1 MFRIIDK
8 ALHIDYAPGHH
19 LHCLVCQIPNR
30 LGSGDTACR
39 LIDPEPKWAQIRSIL
54 ELVAEAEGNLRKL
67 HFLILPEAAL
77 PFAHVDELLDFIRA
91 RFRPNTVTIVGIE
104 HIKLRTY
111 LALLHQHAADNAEV
125 LASVREDMAAGDIDS
140 IPVNCCVTVV
150 KETDGTL
157 RVFLQA
163 KSHPFFGEETIDPYH
178 DLYRGKVFPLFRCA
192 PTGFNFMPV
201 ICLDYVYR
209 DLYQSNIS
217 AIIERANQLFY
228 QTRQR
233 LDLLCVLECNP
244 KPEHRAFRDVV
255 NGFYGEYLAYTPGV
269 RDTTTVFCNSSGETS
284 GFGDGDG
291 ASFGHSM
298 VVLHRS
304 HKLAQAETGEFRTD
318 DYGGLPVCRLR
329 LGTETRLCY
338 FNLPLFHELDPR
350 TTRYPLKIHAIYQ
363 PEGDGWVRLGELP
376 HDQAVKDHDFQAVR
390 QRDAA
395 EPLFKEL
402 PHHD

>member
-1 MFRIIDK
+1 MFRIVDK
-8 ALHIDYAPGHH
+8 PLTIEYHPGHH

-30 LGSGDTACR
+30 LGEGDTACR

-54 ELVAEAEGNLRKL
+54 DLVAAAEGNLRKL
-67 HFLILPEAAL
+67 HFLVFPEACL
-77 PFAHVDELLDFIRA
+77 PFVHLDEMLDVIRT
-91 RFRPNTVTIVGIE
+91 RFRTNTVTIFGIE

-111 LALLHQHAADNAEV
+111 LALLRQHAADNAEV
-125 LASVREDMAAGDIDS
+125 LASVQDDVTASDIEGV
-140 IPVNCCVTVV
+140 PVNCCVTAV
-150 KETDGTL
+150 KEADGTL
-157 RVFLQA
+157 RVFFQA

-217 AIIERANQLFY
+217 TIIERANQLFY

-269 RDTTTVFCNSSGETS
+269 RETTTVFCNSSGETT
-284 GFGDGDG
+284 GFGDHPD

-298 VVLHRS
+298 VILHRS
-304 HKLAQAETGEFRTD
+304 HKLAAAETGEFRTD
-318 DYGGLPVCRLR
+318 DFDGLPVCRLR

-350 TTRYPLKIHAIYQ
+350 TTRYPLKIHSIYR
-363 PEGDGWVRLGELP
+363 PDGTGWTRLGDLSP
-376 HDQAVKDHDFQAVR
+376 SLTAAGHDFQAVR

-395 EPLFKEL
+395 EPTGKDL

>member
-1 MFRIIDK
+1 MFRIVDK
-8 ALHIDYAPGHH
+8 ALTLEYSPGHH
-19 LHCLVCQIPNR
+19 LHCLICQIPNR
-30 LGSGDTACR
+30 LGQQESACR
-39 LIDPEPKWAQIRSIL
+39 LIDPEPKWAQVRSIL
-54 ELVAEAEGNLRKL
+54 ELVAAAEGNLRKL
-67 HFLILPEAAL
+67 HFLIFPEACL
-77 PFAHVDELLDFIRA
+77 PFDHVDEMLDCIREW
-91 RFRPNTVTIVGIE
+91 FRPNTVTIFGVE
-104 HIKLRTY
+104 HIQLRTY
-111 LALLHQHAADNAEV
+111 LALLRQHAADNAEA
-125 LASVREDMAAGDIDS
+125 LASVQEDVAAGDIEDV
-140 IPVNCCVTVV
+140 PVNCCITAV
-150 KETDGTL
+150 KEADGSL

-209 DLYQSNIS
+209 DLYQSNIT

-269 RDTTTVFCNSSGETS
+269 RETTTVFCNSSGETT
-284 GFGDGDG
+284 GFGDQADG
-291 ASFGHSM
+291 GFGHSM

-304 HKLAQAETGEFRTD
+304 HKLAQAETAEFRTD
-318 DYGGLPVCRLR
+318 DFNGLPVYRLR

-350 TTRYPLKIHAIYQ
+350 TTRYPLKIHAIYR
-363 PEGDGWVRLGELP
+363 PDGPGWTRLSDLSP
-376 HDQAVKDHDFQAVR
+376 SLTAVDHDFQAVR
-390 QRDAA
+390 QLDAA
-395 EPLFKEL
+395 EPMTKEL